1 MLIPIS
7 RRMAVAAVAIATV
20 AAVVTSAGPAVSAEP
35 LAVPAPAP
43 APIQYADQPTAIAG
57 SYIVVL
63 KPGTKDEDTGALA
76 NSLASR
82 YGGQVRFVYDAGGF
96 GFALDTTADS
106 ASRLAADS
114 AVDYVA
120 QDQEVSLDYF
130 VQPAPPSWGI
140 DRIDEHSL
148 PLDNKFHYPN
158 TAPSVNAYIIDT
170 GILLAHQEFG
180 GRAACGFDPWAGG
193 CAPCNQGH
201 GTHVAGTVGGKTTGV
216 AKAVKLI
223 SVRVF
228 QCAPT
233 TTWALVIAGV
243 NYVTLSAPL
252 TPGPDVANMSL
263 GGGAFAPVDAAVLNS
278 IATANVHYS
287 LSAGNSN
294 ADVCLFSPARIGGA
308 GAGCPAAAGHTATTV
323 GATTITDNR
332 AGFSNF
338 GTGVDFFAPG
348 DTIFSAWYTA
358 INAYANLSG
367 TSMAAPH
374 STGTAALWRHRFP
387 ADTAV
392 GVKNAL
398 AANSTPGVVLGLP
411 AVPPSPNLLL
421 FANAIPM

>member
-1 MLIPIS
+1 MSIHIP
-7 RRMAVAAVAIATV
+7 RRLVVAAVAAATAIGV
-20 AAVVTSAGPAVSAEP
+20 MAGAGPAVSAEP
-35 LAVPAPAP
+35 AATPAPK
-43 APIQYADQPTAIAG
+43 PIQYADQPTAIAG

-63 KPGTKDEDTGALA
+63 KPGTKNQDTSPVANGLA
-76 NSLASR
+76 DR
-82 YGGQVRFVYDAGGF
+82 YGGTVRFVYDAGGF
-96 GFALDTTADS
+96 GFAIDTDAAG
-106 ASRLAADS
+106 ASRLAADPL
-114 AVDYVA
+114 VEYIA

-130 VQPAPPSWGI
+130 VQAAPPSWGI

-148 PLDNKFHYPN
+148 PLDNKYHYPN
-158 TAPSVNAYIIDT
+158 TAAGVNAYIIDT
-170 GILLAHQEFG
+170 GILLNHQEFG
-180 GRAACGFDPWAGG
+180 GRAACGFDPFATG

-201 GTHVAGTVGGKTTGV
+201 GTHVAGTVGGITTGV
-216 AKAVKLI
+216 AKGVHLI
-223 SVRVF
+223 SVKVF
-228 QCAPT
+228 NCAPT

-263 GGGAFAPVDAAVLNS
+263 GGGIFAPVDAAVLNS

-294 ADVCLFSPARIGGA
+294 ADVCNSSPARIGGA
-308 GAGCPAAAGHTATTV
+308 GTGCVLAAGHTATTV

-338 GTGVDFFAPG
+338 GKGVDLFAPG
-348 DTIFSAWYTA
+348 DTILSAWYTA
-358 INAYANLSG
+358 VNAYANLSG

-374 STGTAALWRHRFP
+374 STGTAALWRQKFP

-398 AANSTPGVVLGLP
+398 AANATPGVVVNPG
-411 AVPPSPNLLL
+411 VGSPNLLL